1 MMYQQIKQLIADGV
15 PLSQIVYVNF
25 DDERLLKMTAND
37 FNTILEIG
45 LEIAGTDKKPY
56 LFLNEIQ
63 NVPGW
68 EKFVRRMAD
77 IIQNQL
83 PSRSPSAD
91 LLIL

>member
-37 FNTILEIG
+37 FNTIPEIG

-77 IIQNQL
+77 IKYRINCQ
-83 PSRSPSAD
+83 AA
-91 LLIL
+91 LLQQTY